1 VIKNIM
7 LGASL
12 LLSVALGLSII
23 AQANFKVIPSA
34 YAQNITPKMHLE
46 EGLKALKSGDKQG
59 AMMHLSAADQGLT
72 SASDQS
78 AKMHLDQ
85 GIQALKDGDNQGAM
99 MHVSAADQALK

>member
-1 VIKNIM
+1 M

-12 LLSVALGLSII
+12 LLSVALGLSIV

-34 YAQNITPKMHLE
+34 YAQNMTPKMHLE
-46 EGLKALKSGDKQG
+46 EGIKALKSGDNQG
-59 AMMHLSAADQGLT
+59 AMMHLDAAEQGLT

-85 GIQALKDGDNQGAM
+85 GIQALKNGDNQGAM
-99 MHVSAADQALK
+99 MHLDAADQSLK